1 MRARASR
8 PETEAA
14 PGFFA
19 QAKKLAPSPR
29 RRPAIRS
36 PEGIGLN
43 FNPEMLYLN
52 RIRNSE
58 KLSLQGYFNLLDLF
72 SGGRV
77 NRRQAFC
84 FAKSLTHLLR
94 PRASASPLVFF
105 LALARSG
112 GQKKH
117 ISRYN
122 NILYIRTRNMLFFEK
137 GRFSKK
143 ACFVSYN
150 IYYIY

>member
-1 MRARASR
+1 MECEKDQPWKVVRAKASR

-43 FNPEMLYLN
+43 SNPEMLYLN

-58 KLSLQGYFNLLDLF
+58 RLSLQGYFNLLDLF

-112 GQKKH
+112 GQK
-117 ISRYN
+117 SMFRV
-122 NILYIRTRNMLFFEK
+122 L
-137 GRFSKK
+137 
-143 ACFVSYN
+143 
-150 IYYIY
+150 